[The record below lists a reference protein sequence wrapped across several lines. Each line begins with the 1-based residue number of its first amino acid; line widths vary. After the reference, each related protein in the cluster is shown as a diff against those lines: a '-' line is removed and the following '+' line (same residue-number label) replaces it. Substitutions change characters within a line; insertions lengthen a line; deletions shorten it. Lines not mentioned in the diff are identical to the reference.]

1 MYHRRCMTTKQCKQ
15 NEQKK
20 EEQNANCFLTHNK
33 IGYAILTVTNHNA
46 HCLCQ
51 PSFVQFGSFRN
62 AITFKMQY
70 NHHRHQLSR
79 NNRVCSMI
87 SSFWIRVSVWLEP
100 GKCNCS
106 PDDVGTIQ
114 SQEWIKY
121 LVQVEYIYIVG
132 LVSTAYHSNN
142 VQYAKGVAIG
152 RHQCSATLSRVGVSV
167 QMLFEIYWRRC
178 FQTHIHSWFVMISTK
193 PNTLQLPASSWH
205 WIDSLNWKLEASY
218 HSML

>member
-1 MYHRRCMTTKQCKQ
+1 
-15 NEQKK
+15 
-20 EEQNANCFLTHNK
+20 
-33 IGYAILTVTNHNA
+33 
-46 HCLCQ
+46 
-51 PSFVQFGSFRN
+51 
-62 AITFKMQY
+62 MQY

-79 NNRVCSMI
+79 NNRVCSLI

-178 FQTHIHSWFVMISTK
+178 FQTNTFVICNDLNETQYISAAGVLMT
-193 PNTLQLPASSWH
+193 
-205 WIDSLNWKLEASY
+205 LNWFSQLKIGSFIPFNAVKLSA
-218 HSML
+218 